1 MPLAFKLKQKFEP
14 YNLITT
20 ANTMQLIRPT
30 TDLDVKDALILQV
43 AEATHNLASVLAATN
58 EQFWSFPTDRL
69 LAVLNADVDATLA
82 TFAANST
89 LAGAVNSSLDALSLP
104 QFSRRAPT
112 EQGRDDISFNGI
124 EFTYEAPEPEPD
136 LSSFADLP
144 SLSPS
149 DDATEPEL

>member
-1 MPLAFKLKQKFEP
+1 M
-14 YNLITT
+14 T
-20 ANTMQLIRPT
+20 LIRPT

-82 TFAANST
+82 TFEANSDI
-89 LAGAVNSSLDALSLP
+89 AAAVNASLDALSLP

-112 EQGRDDISFNGI
+112 EQGRNDISFNGM
-124 EFTYEAPEPEPD
+124 EFTYVAPPEPEPSSD

-144 SLSPS
+144 PLSPS
-149 DDATEPEL
+149 DDAPEPEP

>member
-1 MPLAFKLKQKFEP
+1 M
-14 YNLITT
+14 T
-20 ANTMQLIRPT
+20 LIRPT

-82 TFAANST
+82 TFEANSE
-89 LAGAVNSSLDALSLP
+89 LAAAVNASLDALSLP

-112 EQGRDDISFNGI
+112 EQGRDDIMFDGI
-124 EFTYEAPEPEPD
+124 KFTYDAPEPSSD

-149 DDATEPEL
+149 DDAPEPEP

>member
-1 MPLAFKLKQKFEP
+1 
-14 YNLITT
+14 
-20 ANTMQLIRPT
+20 MQLIRPS
-30 TDLDVKDALILQV
+30 TDLDTKDALILQV
-43 AEATHNLASVLAATN
+43 AEATHNLASVLAATH

-124 EFTYEAPEPEPD
+124 EFTYEAPPEPSSD